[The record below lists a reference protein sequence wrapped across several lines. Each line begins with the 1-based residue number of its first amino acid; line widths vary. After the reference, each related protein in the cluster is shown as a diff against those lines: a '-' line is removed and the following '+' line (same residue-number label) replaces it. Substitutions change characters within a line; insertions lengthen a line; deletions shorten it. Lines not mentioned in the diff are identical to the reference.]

1 MESKVCHTVTSLR
14 QEQADFVQIYS
25 ENVFFGVLM
34 LRLDF
39 AVKAEIVFR
48 EKDYDYG
55 FRDRST
61 RVGLN
66 TIFSQT
72 RSIDQKSGS
81 F

>member
-1 MESKVCHTVTSLR
+1 
-14 QEQADFVQIYS
+14 
-25 ENVFFGVLM
+25 M

-55 FRDRST
+55 FRYRSI
-61 RVGLN
+61 RVGLY

-72 RSIDQKSGS
+72 RSIDQNSGT

>member
-1 MESKVCHTVTSLR
+1 M
-14 QEQADFVQIYS
+14 
-25 ENVFFGVLM
+25 FFFSVLM

-61 RVGLN
+61 RVGVN

-72 RSIDQKSGS
+72 RSIDQTSGT